1 MLTKFNFELELE
13 KIAERFYFNAGTQM
27 TSTRG
32 GNSRG
37 NEVYF
42 GNLNADLKQKLE
54 CQLLILPKGECPDSG
69 IFGLFN
75 YKTHEEV
82 NWELVLNGTFV
93 VIEVSVPNNL
103 KRYIEVRTSELN
115 LPEMLTNETE
125 INIKL
130 NDVNGYGEFFG
141 IEFKASKNNNASN
154 ISVASF
160 NSTCPSNTKT
170 TELNKI
176 TLIHNLPSTYKKYF
190 DREKGLKKHVIKL
203 RIQFSMYYFIVN
215 DEEVGTRS
223 EIRHIFLCNGGFF
236 APTTTEEQ
244 AARFSKQLYPDD
256 LNLDLNLYRVKL
268 RYRPFFES
276 RSIKANGF
284 GMYTSWE
291 PKIPGVE
298 REERQRQQLLEE
310 VERVQQDF
318 GDQLPDQVAQT
329 QANEYENVIFLN
341 LKAARI
347 RARSVA

>member
-13 KIAERFYFNAGTQM
+13 KIAERFYFNAGSQM
-27 TSTRG
+27 VSTRG

-42 GNLNADLKQKLE
+42 GNVSSDLRQKLE
-54 CQLLILPKGECPDSG
+54 CQLLVLPKGECPDSG

-75 YKTHEEV
+75 YKAQEEV
-82 NWELVLNGTFV
+82 SWDLVLQGKLV
-93 VIEVSVPNNL
+93 VVEVTVPNSL
-103 KRYIEVRTSELN
+103 KRYIEINTSELD
-115 LPEMLTNETE
+115 LPEVLTNETV

-141 IEFKASKNNNASN
+141 IEYKAMKSSN
-154 ISVASF
+154 SNSIAVASF

-170 TELNKI
+170 TELNKVV
-176 TLIHNLPSTYKKYF
+176 LIHNLNTSYKKYF
-190 DREKGLKKHVIKL
+190 DKLKTLKKHTIKL

-215 DEEVGTRS
+215 DEEIGTRS
-223 EIRHIFLCNGGFF
+223 EIRQIFLCNGGFF
-236 APTTTEEQ
+236 APTTSEED
-244 AARFSKQLYPDD
+244 AARFSKQLYPAD
-256 LNLDLNLYRVKL
+256 LKIDLTLYRVKL

-276 RSIKANGF
+276 RAIKANGY

-318 GDQLPDQVAQT
+318 GDLLPDQIAQP
-329 QANEYENVIFLN
+329 QAPEYENVIYLN